1 MAMLPGN
8 ILQNSDPISRALERR
23 AGGGTPT
30 PALNQMSGST
40 PMQQPPQNPNV
51 PQGTS
56 SPLPDT
62 LAAMARRTGQSIGG
76 QASPGMGATP
86 PPKTETEIIVRAL
99 MDRLK
104 ALTKLEESAIPK
116 PMGM

>member
-8 ILQNSDPISRALERR
+8 ILQGGDPIARALDRR
-23 AGGGTPT
+23 TNGQPT
-30 PALNQMSGST
+30 PVMNQISGST
-40 PMQQPPQNPNV
+40 PIQQPPQNPNI
-51 PQGTS
+51 PQGAS
-56 SPLPDT
+56 APLPDT

-76 QASPGMGATP
+76 QASPGQGGMT

-104 ALTKLEESAIPK
+104 ALTKLQTGE
-116 PMGM
+116 